1 MLRFESNFDR
11 YKDRYKRLGP
21 LGSSLSEKYVSLTDL
36 EAHDVIHMDPL
47 FKKNCM

>member
-1 MLRFESNFDR
+1 MFRFESNFDR
-11 YKDRYKRLGP
+11 YKDRCRHLGP
-21 LGSSLSEKYVSLTDL
+21 LGSFLSEKYVSLTDL